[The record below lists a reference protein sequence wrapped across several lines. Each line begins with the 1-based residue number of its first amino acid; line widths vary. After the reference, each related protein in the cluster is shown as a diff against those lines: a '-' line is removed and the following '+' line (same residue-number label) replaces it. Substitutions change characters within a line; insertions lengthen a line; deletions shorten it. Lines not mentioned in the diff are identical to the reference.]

1 MNAHTGSR
9 KRRGS
14 FLLVTMLVVIALV
27 PQTSLADTDLAK
39 GEAGVVAYANGDNVR
54 LRSSPASMGR
64 VLGSYAE
71 GTRLTVVG
79 GLESGSG
86 LQWYRVEING
96 TTGYMAADFIANSDG
111 FLASVSGSAVT
122 TAAVRLR
129 SGPSTADRIITT
141 LANGTA
147 VQLTGENVRGWFSV
161 SAGSGKGYVYGAF
174 LKAGSGNSGES
185 GSATGGGTR
194 YTLDRVH
201 LRSGPGVSNR
211 SITVLSVGT
220 KLDFTGETQGSFAK
234 VSSSAG
240 TGWVAAQYIGPNAPS
255 SSGGGGGSRQTKYT
269 TDSVNL
275 RSGASTTYRSLGIL
289 PVGAKLDLT
298 GESANGFVE
307 AATSY
312 GTGWVYADYIGDSAP
327 VEAETAYTNDSVSL
341 RSGPGSNT
349 AKIATLSTGAKL
361 ALTGIE
367 RDGYKEVSS
376 NAGKGWVAASYIS
389 DVAPQHEA
397 GTRYTIDSV
406 NLRRGPQASSA
417 VIRVVPNRTS
427 IRFTGTVVN
436 NFGKVA
442 TSFGDGWISIDYFR
456 KMQPPA
462 ASGSLVVWPV
472 KGGEWYVSQ
481 GYNGSSHQNT
491 SQHWQYY
498 YSFDLKRSSG
508 DTAWQP
514 VYAPVDGT
522 IRWID
527 ESTGGMSIYMG
538 DDLAFAMFHV
548 IWDDD
553 IREGQS
559 ISQGQYL
566 GVIAP
571 ADSAGNG
578 GSPHLH
584 ITAWTT
590 SDGGIWSRRAQPF
603 TGRFAIQ
610 GASFPATGAGNDY
623 LRYEFTP

>member
-1 MNAHTGSR
+1 L
-9 KRRGS
+9 
-14 FLLVTMLVVIALV
+14 FLVTMLVVIALI
-27 PQTSLADTDLAK
+27 PQAALADTDLGT
-39 GEAGVVAYANGDNVR
+39 GESGVVAYAGGDSVR
-54 LRSSPASMGR
+54 LRSGPGVDSR

-79 GLESGSG
+79 GLESGDEF
-86 LQWYRVEING
+86 QWYRVEIGG

-111 FLASVSGSAVT
+111 FLSSTSGSAVT

-129 SGPSTADRIITT
+129 TGPSTADGIVTT
-141 LANGTA
+141 LANGTT
-147 VQLTGENVRGWFSV
+147 VQLSGENVRGWFSV
-161 SAGSGKGYVYGAF
+161 SANAGKGYVYGAF
-174 LKAGSGNSGES
+174 LSAGSGDSG
-185 GSATGGGTR
+185 GSADGGTR
-194 YTLDRVH
+194 YVLERVH
-201 LRSGPGVSNR
+201 LRSGPGTSNS
-211 SITVLSVGT
+211 SITVLAVGT

-234 VSSSAG
+234 VSSTSG

-255 SSGGGGGSRQTKYT
+255 SSGGNSGSRETRYT
-269 TDSVNL
+269 IDRVNL
-275 RSGASTTYRSLGIL
+275 RSGPSTTNRSLGVL
-289 PVGAKLDLT
+289 PVGTKLDLT
-298 GESANGFVE
+298 GESENGFVK
-307 AATSY
+307 AATST
-312 GTGWVYADYIGDSAP
+312 GTGWVYADYVGDSAP
-327 VEAETAYTNDSVSL
+327 SEAETAYTNDKVSL
-341 RSGPGSNT
+341 RSGPDSSNGRV
-349 AKIATLSTGAKL
+349 ATLSTGAKL
-361 ALTGIE
+361 SLTGDE
-367 RDGYKEVSS
+367 RNGYKEVSTS
-376 NAGKGWVAASYIS
+376 AGKGWVAASYIS
-389 DVAPQHEA
+389 DVAPQYE
-397 GTRYTIDSV
+397 GGKRYTIDSV
-406 NLRRGPQASSA
+406 NLRRGPQGTAG
-417 VIRVVPNRTS
+417 VIKVVPSRTT
-427 IRFTGTVVN
+427 ITFTGTVVN
-436 NFGKVA
+436 NYGKVA

-456 KMQPPA
+456 KTQPPS

-481 GYNGSSHQNT
+481 GYNGSSHQND

-498 YSFDLKRSSG
+498 YSFDLKRTSG

-571 ADSAGNG
+571 ANSAGNG

-590 SDGGIWSRRAQPF
+590 ADEGNWSRRAQPF
-603 TGRFAIQ
+603 TGRFAIA
-610 GASFPATGAGNDY
+610 GATFPSTGDSNDY
-623 LRYEFTP
+623 LGYEFNP